1 MVNKQFKDKNT
12 QKEFDKKFKDIK
24 ILQELEELCNE
35 NPLKCEKM
43 DKKKLCERTLNLL
56 GYSKT
61 INIDSCKIYKELY
74 NFMSKFE
81 LKMYGYN
88 IKKIKVDSFEVGLI
102 SSQLKKFISDNE
114 YSFAGKVIRNR
125 PASDATLKL
134 K

>member
-61 INIDSCKIYKELY
+61 SNIDSCKIYKELY
-74 NFMSKFE
+74 NLMSKFE
-81 LKMYGYN
+81 LKMHGYN
-88 IKKIKVDSFEVGLI
+88 IKKIKVDSFEAGLI
-102 SSQLKKFISDNE
+102 SSQLKKFIDDNG
-114 YSFAGKVIRNR
+114 YSFAGKVKRNR
-125 PASDATLKL
+125 SASDATLKL